1 MLSFKQFMKENEEEM
16 TISDV
21 QKTLESLGYTTKLV
35 TRSRIA
41 IVTDKR
47 QAAINHVQEIYK
59 TFSPRLLKDAKSLS
73 ISSLGI
79 VQVGTVQII
88 AKPAS
93 KNVLKAEQEA
103 TESLVKVIEQ
113 AVEQEGKPITI
124 MIGAYKIENVISAG
138 SDQIRGD
145 PKADIALLNESGA
158 EVGFISHK
166 KEGGAKAF
174 QQYAGISSS
183 AGNTIYD
190 SLLVKSFVK
199 DLSAVL
205 KNNSVASGQ
214 SFWRYVPN
222 NQEGKLLA
230 GYSVYGPKWNWGR
243 PNTFNRDSVH
253 CIGQGSPILTR
264 NTNGTYKLTFSE
276 TIHTANELNWVFTG
290 AYKIILAATFRS
302 GRKIEN
308 GGIIISNSRGG
319 TYPYD
324 FVSSRRATEI

>member
-16 TISDV
+16 TIGEV

-35 TRSRIA
+35 TKTRIA

-47 QAAINHVQEIYK
+47 QAALNHVQEIYK
-59 TFSPRLLKDAKSLS
+59 TLSPKLLKDASSLR

-79 VQVGTVQII
+79 IQVGNVQII

-103 TESLVKVIEQ
+103 TESLVKLIKQ
-113 AVEQEGKPITI
+113 AVEQEGKPLTI
-124 MIGAYKIENVISAG
+124 LIGKYRIENVVSAG
-138 SDQIRGD
+138 ADQIRND
-145 PKADIALLNESGA
+145 PKADIALINDSKK

-166 KEGGAKAF
+166 KEGGAKAY
-174 QQYAGISSS
+174 QQYGGISSS
-183 AGNTIYD
+183 AGKTIYENI
-190 SLLVKSFVK
+190 LVKSFVK
-199 DLSAVL
+199 DLSSYV
-205 KNNSVASGQ
+205 KNGSASSGQ

-222 NQEGKLLA
+222 NQDGKALV
-230 GYSVYGPKWNWGR
+230 GYSVYGPNWKNGR
-243 PNTFNRDSVH
+243 SNTFNRDSVH

-264 NTNGTYKLTFSE
+264 KTNGEYALTFSE
-276 TIHTANELNWVFTG
+276 TIHTADDLSWAFTG
-290 AYKIILAATFRS
+290 SYKAVLAATYRA

-308 GGIIISNSRGG
+308 SGTKVSNVRGG

-324 FVSSRRATEI
+324 FVSGRRATEI

>member
-35 TRSRIA
+35 TKTRIA

-47 QAAINHVQEIYK
+47 QAALNHVQEIYK
-59 TFSPRLLKDAKSLS
+59 TLSPKILKDASSLR

-79 VQVGTVQII
+79 VQVGNIQII

-103 TESLVKVIEQ
+103 TESLVKLIKQ
-113 AVEQEGKPITI
+113 AVEQEGKPLTI
-124 MIGAYKIENVISAG
+124 LIGRYKIENVVSAG
-138 SDQIRGD
+138 ADQIRGD
-145 PKADIALLNESGA
+145 PKADIALIDDSKK

-166 KEGGAKAF
+166 KEGGAKAY
-174 QQYAGISSS
+174 QQYGGISSS
-183 AGNTIYD
+183 AGKTIYENP
-190 SLLVKSFVK
+190 LVRSFVK
-199 DLSAVL
+199 DLGENVKNKSAT
-205 KNNSVASGQ
+205 SGQ

-222 NQEGKLLA
+222 NQVGKALV
-230 GYSVYGPKWNWGR
+230 GYSVYGPNWKSGR
-243 PNTFNRDSVH
+243 ANTFNRDSVH

-264 NTNGTYKLTFSE
+264 NTKGEYSLTFSE
-276 TIHTANELNWVFTG
+276 NIHTADDLSWAFTG
-290 AYKIILAATFRS
+290 PYKAVLAATYRA

-308 GGIIISNSRGG
+308 GGTTVSNLRGG

>member
-1 MLSFKQFMKENEEEM
+1 MISFKQFIKENEEKM

-35 TRSRIA
+35 TKSRIA

-47 QAAINHVQEIYK
+47 QAALNHVQEIYK
-59 TFSPRLLKDAKSLS
+59 TVRPRVLKDAESLR

-79 VQVGTVQII
+79 IQVGNVQII

-103 TESLVKVIEQ
+103 TESLIKIIKQ
-113 AVEQEGKPITI
+113 AVEQEGKPITV
-124 MIGAYKIENVISAG
+124 MIGNYKIENVVSAG

-145 PKADIALLNESGA
+145 PKADIALLNDTNE

-183 AGNTIYD
+183 AGNTIYN
-190 SLLVKSFVK
+190 SPIVKSFVK
-199 DLSAVL
+199 DLSKAV
-205 KNNSVASGQ
+205 KNNSLTSGQ
-214 SFWRYVPN
+214 SFWRYLSN
-222 NQEGKLLA
+222 DLEGKALA

-243 PNTFNRDSVH
+243 PNSFSRDSVH

-276 TIHTANELNWVFTG
+276 TIHTAKELDWVFAG
-290 AYKIILAATFRS
+290 SYKIILAVTYRS
-302 GRKIEN
+302 GRKVQSTNIT
-308 GGIIISNSRGG
+308 ISNSRGG
-319 TYPYD
+319 TYPHD
-324 FVSSRRATEI
+324 FVTGRRSIEI